1 MALKKNK
8 LLVTNEKLT
17 DAIKHSYKFCDKFGR
32 HSNELGVL
40 IREMA
45 LIAVKN
51 NTDRQLS
58 EYRLQELASDV
69 VYMMFKEISSEKMK
83 QNGKQPFRH
92 QFEAGEIGNCFTY
105 FFSVAKWSAKRA
117 VENELVLKKYDEMFA
132 EACFEAIKDS
142 VEREKE
148 DGYLD
153 RASTVDFDYCGY
165 TSYDC

>member
-1 MALKKNK
+1 MEKKNKK

-17 DAIKHSYKFCDKFGR
+17 EALKHSYKYCDKFNR
-32 HSNELGVL
+32 HSDELGVL
-40 IREMA
+40 VREMA

-58 EYRLQELASDV
+58 EYRLYQLASDV
-69 VYMMFKEISSEKMK
+69 IYMMFKEISSDKIK
-83 QNGKQPFRH
+83 QNGKKPFRR

-132 EACFEAIKDS
+132 ESCFEAIRDS
-142 VEREKE
+142 VQREKE

-153 RASTVDFDYCGY
+153 RASTIDFDYGGY
-165 TSYDC
+165 TSYDY